1 MNRFTAFMIGVCFAG
16 AAVSVTAC
24 HVTTADKAQADRR
37 FSDTPATIVCYDYG
51 APIFSGRTVGKPQ
64 RSDTGEGS
72 WSFVNAAN
80 GQLTTVEANC
90 MVAYD

>member
-1 MNRFTAFMIGVCFAG
+1 MNKLITI
-16 AAVSVTAC
+16 AAIAAALALSGC
-24 HVTTADKAQADRR
+24 HITTADKAQSERR
-37 FSDTPATIVCYDYG
+37 FSDSPATIACYDYG

-72 WSFVNAAN
+72 WSFVNAAD
-80 GQLTTVEANC
+80 GKLTTVEANC